1 MYLRYF
7 CELRE
12 KQKIA
17 GSGLLTKP
25 CRIGKRANTRT
36 KLLRKKRRSKK
47 KKRKRRSRCLKI
59 D

>member
-1 MYLRYF
+1 MKYF
-7 CELRE
+7 CEPRE